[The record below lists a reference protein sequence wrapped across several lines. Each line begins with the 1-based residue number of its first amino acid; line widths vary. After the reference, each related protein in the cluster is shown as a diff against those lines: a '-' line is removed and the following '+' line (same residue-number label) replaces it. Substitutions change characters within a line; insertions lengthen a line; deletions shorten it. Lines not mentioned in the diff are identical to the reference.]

1 MKTEEFISSLS
12 DISRKNAYR
21 FERIR
26 ACIPLGRD
34 DAGNVVAAHR
44 EENPAR
50 YHHVCVT
57 GGGRADF
64 ICRLVLTL
72 SCIYDKSEAG
82 FLVLSPRPE
91 YAELLRLKN
100 ADVTVPYIRSLADY
114 VVAVTALGELVRVRA
129 MGQGYPRLFVV
140 LDGLESLSETPADGM
155 LSSYNACFQAV
166 GASGVEV
173 VTGVELHGSIF
184 GGFPGAFVG
193 IGVKQDGLVHISQLA
208 DRYVASPADVV
219 HLGQHVEV
227 KVTGIDT
234 VRSRI
239 SLTMRRNS

>member
-21 FERIR
+21 FDRIR

-100 ADVTVPYIRSLADY
+100 ADVTVPYIRSFA
-114 VVAVTALGELVRVRA
+114 EL
-129 MGQGYPRLFVV
+129 L
-140 LDGLESLSETPADGM
+140 
-155 LSSYNACFQAV
+155 
-166 GASGVEV
+166 
-173 VTGVELHGSIF
+173 
-184 GGFPGAFVG
+184 
-193 IGVKQDGLVHISQLA
+193 
-208 DRYVASPADVV
+208 
-219 HLGQHVEV
+219 
-227 KVTGIDT
+227 
-234 VRSRI
+234 
-239 SLTMRRNS
+239 